1 MPHLRVEQPNHH
13 FRNGKWKEL
22 TADFGNF
29 YFAIFGKN
37 STGVDKPEIVKDT
50 SKYRANTFGFYSL
63 NGKSVVD
70 FQDHSRK
77 ENIIFFLKT
86 IRESN
91 PEKSIM
97 IILDNF
103 RSHHSKAV
111 KESAESLNIKLIF
124 LPPYS
129 PDLNPIEFIWKSVKR
144 VVSIATINSENDL
157 KSRIKD
163 AFEKLSSSLTFA
175 KSWILKFMN
184 KSTKM

>member
-1 MPHLRVEQPNHH
+1 MEESIIGFLDESAPQT
-13 FRNGKWKEL
+13 
-22 TADFGNF
+22 TANTVRLWSF
-29 YFAIFGKN
+29 
-37 STGVDKPEIVKDT
+37 SKPEIVKDT

-144 VVSIATINSENDL
+144 VVSIAKINSENDL

-163 AFEKLSSSLTFA
+163 GFEKLSSSLTFA

-184 KSTKM
+184 KSIKM

>member
-1 MPHLRVEQPNHH
+1 M
-13 FRNGKWKEL
+13 
-22 TADFGNF
+22 
-29 YFAIFGKN
+29 
-37 STGVDKPEIVKDT
+37 KDT
-50 SKYRANTFGFYSL
+50 SKYRANTFGFYSI

-111 KESAESLNIKLIF
+111 KESAESLNIKRVFTSILFLLNAHCDIQPFFKNVSVGALSLQQLIKF
-124 LPPYS
+124 HDPPHLLS
-129 PDLNPIEFIWKSVKR
+129 PF
-144 VVSIATINSENDL
+144 
-157 KSRIKD
+157 
-163 AFEKLSSSLTFA
+163 
-175 KSWILKFMN
+175 
-184 KSTKM
+184 